1 MAELIRVN
9 FGTGKVVSKHLLD
22 TPLRRNNPKWK
33 CNSCGNTYE
42 KDGDN
47 SVKGI
52 EFAKGFVVCY
62 HCIEQ
67 AYDMLKGE

>member
-9 FGTGKVVSKHLLD
+9 FGTGKVVSRHQLGTKAKV
-22 TPLRRNNPKWK
+22 TWK

-62 HCIEQ
+62 HCVEQ